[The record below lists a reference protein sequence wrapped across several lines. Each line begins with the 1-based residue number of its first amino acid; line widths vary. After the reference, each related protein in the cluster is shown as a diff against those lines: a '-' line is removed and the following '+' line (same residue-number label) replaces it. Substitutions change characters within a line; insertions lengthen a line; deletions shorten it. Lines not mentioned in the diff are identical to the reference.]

1 MTAPLPFA
9 RLEFLTSKQNPKF
22 KIWKSLLQAKGR
34 KTEKLFLLSGEK
46 IILDFFNKSGNDRLN
61 KKKSISDFQI
71 SAILFPDN
79 EALYL
84 HFMNL
89 INGSTP
95 SDWRGDDKDSN
106 QGQKMKAYRLSADLF
121 NELDTVGTH
130 FCLVVLT
137 SKEFKGANLNTPPV
151 GLELVCPISDPSNLG
166 AICRSAYGFGVKKLI
181 LTKNSADPY
190 HPKSLKSSSGV
201 ALQMQFE
208 RLDKELSQIQPNQ
221 ISEYDVGLD
230 LLGTA
235 ISEYPWPKNLRLWLG
250 EEGQGLKIIPRAQC
264 LFIPTQGIE
273 SLNVTVAGS
282 IALYLYQSSRNK

>member
-9 RLEFLTSKQNPKF
+9 LIESITSKQNPKF
-22 KIWKSLLQAKGR
+22 KIWKSLLQTKGR
-34 KTEKLFLLSGEK
+34 KTEKQFLLSGEK
-46 IILDFFNKSGNDRLN
+46 IILDFFNKIRNDN
-61 KKKSISDFQI
+61 PHQDKPFKDFQI
-71 SAILFPDN
+71 SAVLFPDN

-89 INGSTP
+89 ISGPNSLDWK
-95 SDWRGDDKDSN
+95 SDAIDSQ
-106 QGQKMKAYRLSADLF
+106 QGRRRNTFRLSADLF
-121 NELDTVGTH
+121 DELDTIGTH

-137 SKEFKGANLNTPPV
+137 SKDFEDANLNAPPV

-166 AICRSAYGFGVKKLI
+166 AICRSAYGFGVKKVI

-190 HPKSLKSSSGV
+190 HPKSLKSSSGA

-208 RLDKELSQIQPNQ
+208 RLGKELSQIQPNE
-221 ISEYDVGLD
+221 ISKYDVGLD

-250 EEGQGLKIIPRAQC
+250 EEGQGLKIIPRTQC

-282 IALYLYQSSRNK
+282 IALFLYQSSRN